1 MAGGLTIPVI
11 ADHLLAEGTTDRD
24 LGPNSFDA
32 RDRRHVEHRLVR
44 RLEGLGDE
52 VKLTPLAAD

>member
-1 MAGGLTIPVI
+1 MAGGHTIPVI

-24 LGPNSFDA
+24 LGPNSFDE
-32 RDRRHVEHRLVR
+32 RDRRHVEHRPVR
-44 RLEGLGDE
+44 RWEGLGYD